1 MNSVKSQDNKLS
13 KTINDRSNKH
23 KKINIKDI
31 IPIIINLENEVLRY
45 KSKNTMYN
53 VYMLKII
60 KH

>member
-1 MNSVKSQDNKLS
+1 M
-13 KTINDRSNKH
+13 
-23 KKINIKDI
+23 KINIKDI
-31 IPIIINLENEVLRY
+31 IPIIINLKNEVLRY

>member
-1 MNSVKSQDNKLS
+1 M
-13 KTINDRSNKH
+13 
-23 KKINIKDI
+23 KINIKDI
-31 IPIIINLENEVLRY
+31 IPIIINLENEVLRH